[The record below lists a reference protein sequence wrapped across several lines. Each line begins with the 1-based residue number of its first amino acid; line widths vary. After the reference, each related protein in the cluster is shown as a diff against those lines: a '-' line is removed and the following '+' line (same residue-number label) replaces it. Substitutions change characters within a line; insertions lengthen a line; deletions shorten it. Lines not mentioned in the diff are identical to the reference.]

1 SPFEQ
6 EVVTDLA
13 RRGHLVQP
21 QVGVAGYRIDIGVR
35 DPGAPGRFLLGIECD
50 GVAYH
55 ASDTARDRDR
65 LRQQVLEARG
75 WTIVR
80 LWSTDWF
87 KDRVGQMER
96 LERAIDDARRRGP
109 VGVGAGVP
117 AEPTHVSAVAA
128 GLVRQTDR
136 PDEETDQA
144 VASRSAV
151 PYVKASAPA
160 SVTGSGVLE
169 CDLSVLASFA
179 AHVVG
184 IESPVHEDDVV
195 ARVAGFWDQ
204 RVGTRIRAHV
214 LAACSEAVRRGAV
227 ERREAFLWVPGS
239 ACQPRDRSDTGIG
252 ADRIAPEEYDAAV
265 RAALAGGRI
274 LRRDALLVEARTH
287 LGFERTGS
295 TLGAALESSLQRLV
309 ASGTIGEGSDGYRL
323 RR

>member
-1 SPFEQ
+1 
-6 EVVTDLA
+6 
-13 RRGHLVQP
+13 
-21 QVGVAGYRIDIGVR
+21 
-35 DPGAPGRFLLGIECD
+35 
-50 GVAYH
+50 
-55 ASDTARDRDR
+55 
-65 LRQQVLEARG
+65 
-75 WTIVR
+75 
-80 LWSTDWF
+80 
-87 KDRVGQMER
+87 
-96 LERAIDDARRRGP
+96 
-109 VGVGAGVP
+109 
-117 AEPTHVSAVAA
+117 
-128 GLVRQTDR
+128 
-136 PDEETDQA
+136 
-144 VASRSAV
+144 V
-151 PYVKASAPA
+151 PYVKANAPA

-169 CDLSVLASFA
+169 CDLSVLASIA
-179 AHVVG
+179 VHVVG

-227 ERREAFLWVPGS
+227 ERREAFFWAPGS

-274 LRRDALLVEARTH
+274 LRRDALLVEARAH